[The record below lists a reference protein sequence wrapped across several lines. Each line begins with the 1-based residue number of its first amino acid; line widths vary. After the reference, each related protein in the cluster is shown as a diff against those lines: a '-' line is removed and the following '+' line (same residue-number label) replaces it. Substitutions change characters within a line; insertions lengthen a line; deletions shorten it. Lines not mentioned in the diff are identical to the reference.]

1 MRKGKNSTITI
12 KILMIQLN
20 NYNFK
25 IYRELIDFVYTYYLI
40 DKNNYIN
47 NDNELF

>member
-1 MRKGKNSTITI
+1 
-12 KILMIQLN
+12 MIQLN